1 MGLTLN
7 ELAKIELAK
16 RDAERNTIKQIY
28 KEKGDKMMEECK
40 VLIKDIISTLHT
52 IFNEHDR
59 FNVSIYDGRRHNE
72 KGEVVISIK
81 LKYGYSCA
89 DEGYTRL
96 YIQPNGENL
105 LVATYYDMSDKVSMT
120 NEVFIQKLIKVKENV
135 FSSAFR
141 NFIK

>member
-1 MGLTLN
+1 MNSQKLN
-7 ELAKIELAK
+7 KK

-72 KGEVVISIK
+72 NGEVVISIK
-81 LKYGYSCA
+81 MKYGYSCA

-141 NFIK
+141 YFIK